1 MRPPFCF
8 KAQKESLMKKISL
21 FLCALSLTATVFAQQ
36 AAIGLKAGLNVA
48 NLKNSGYDMGSK
60 LGFNGGLLA
69 HIHLSPNLALQ
80 PEAVYSSQGAK
91 YTVSGSEHNLSL
103 NYINIPL
110 QLQYMFANGF
120 RLQTGP
126 QVGFLAGVKDKIG
139 NNETGYFT
147 SQDFKTVD
155 FSWSAGLSYL
165 STSGLGV
172 DGRYN
177 FGISDIN
184 NTGGNEIKN
193 NVFQLGLFYMLNSN
207 ATPARHS
214 HY

>member
-1 MRPPFCF
+1 
-8 KAQKESLMKKISL
+8 MKKISL
-21 FLCALSLTATVFAQQ
+21 YLSTLFITASIFAQQ
-36 AAIGLKAGLNVA
+36 SAIGLKAGLNVS
-48 NLKNSGYDMGSK
+48 NLSNSSGYDMGSR

-69 HIHLSPNLALQ
+69 HVHLNRSLALQ

-91 YTVSGSEHNLSL
+91 YTVNGDEHALSL

-110 QLQYMFANGF
+110 QLQYMFDNGF

-139 NNETGYFT
+139 DNETGYFT

-155 FSWSAGLSYL
+155 FSWSAGLGYL

-172 DGRYN
+172 DARYN

-184 NTGGNEIKN
+184 NVGTNVLHN
-193 NVFQLGLFYMLNSN
+193 NVFQLGLFYLLNNNHKIAS
-207 ATPARHS
+207 AHRGH
-214 HY
+214 

>member
-1 MRPPFCF
+1 
-8 KAQKESLMKKISL
+8 MKKISL
-21 FLCALSLTATVFAQQ
+21 YLCTLFITASIFAQQ
-36 AAIGLKAGLNVA
+36 SAIGLKAGLNVS
-48 NLKNSGYDMGSK
+48 NLSNSSGYDMGSR

-69 HIHLSPNLALQ
+69 HVHLNRSLALQ

-91 YTVSGSEHNLSL
+91 YTVNGDEHELSL

-110 QLQYMFANGF
+110 QLQYMFDNGF

-139 NNETGYFT
+139 DNETGYFT

-155 FSWSAGLSYL
+155 FSWSAGLGYL

-172 DGRYN
+172 DARYN

-184 NTGGNEIKN
+184 NAGTNVLHN
-193 NVFQLGLFYMLNSN
+193 NVFQLGLFYLLNNNHKIAS
-207 ATPARHS
+207 ARKG
-214 HY
+214 Y

>member
-1 MRPPFCF
+1 
-8 KAQKESLMKKISL
+8 MKKISL
-21 FLCALSLTATVFAQQ
+21 FLCALSLTAISFAQQ
-36 AAIGLKAGLNVA
+36 ASIGLKAGLNVA

-69 HIHLSPNLALQ
+69 HIHLTPNLALQ
-80 PEAVYSSQGAK
+80 PEVVYSSQGAK
-91 YTVSGSEHNLSL
+91 YTVSGEEHTLSL

-110 QLQYMFANGF
+110 QLQYMFENGF

-126 QVGFLAGVKDKIG
+126 QLGFLAGVKDKIG
-139 NNETGYFT
+139 SSETGYFT

-177 FGISDIN
+177 FGISNIN
-184 NTGGNEIKN
+184 NAGGNEIKN
-193 NVFQLGLFYMLNSN
+193 NVFQLGLFYMLNTNS
-207 ATPARHS
+207 TPAKHT
-214 HY
+214 HYR

>member
-1 MRPPFCF
+1 
-8 KAQKESLMKKISL
+8 MKKISM
-21 FLCALSLTATVFAQQ
+21 FLCALSLTATIFAQQ
-36 AAIGLKAGLNVA
+36 ASIGLKAGLNVS

-69 HIHLSPNLALQ
+69 HIHLAPSLALQ
-80 PEAVYSSQGAK
+80 PEVVYSSQGAK
-91 YTVSGSEHNLSL
+91 YTVSGSEHQLSL
-103 NYINIPL
+103 NYINIPV
-110 QLQYMFANGF
+110 QLQYMFSNGF

-139 NNETGYFT
+139 NSETGYFT

-165 STSGLGV
+165 SGSGLGV

-193 NVFQLGLFYMLNSN
+193 NVFQLGLFYMLNS
-207 ATPARHS
+207 AGTTAKHS

>member
-1 MRPPFCF
+1 M
-8 KAQKESLMKKISL
+8 QKISL
-21 FLCALSLTATVFAQQ
+21 FFCALSLTATIFAQQ
-36 AAIGLKAGLNVA
+36 ASLGLKAGLNVS
-48 NLKNSGYDMGSK
+48 NLSNSSGYDMGSK

-69 HIHLSPNLALQ
+69 HIHLTPSLALQ

-91 YTVSGSEHNLSL
+91 YTVSGSEHTLSL

-110 QLQYMFANGF
+110 QLQYMFDNGF

-126 QVGFLAGVKDKIG
+126 QVGFLAGVNDKVG
-139 NNETGYFT
+139 DVETDYFT

-155 FSWSAGLSYL
+155 FSWSAGLGYL

-177 FGISDIN
+177 FGISNIN
-184 NTGGNEIKN
+184 NVGSNVLHN
-193 NVFQLGLFYMLNSN
+193 NVFQLGVFYMLNNTQKTTS
-207 ATPARHS
+207 THKR
-214 HY
+214 Y